1 MLHTHL
7 HVFDTINK
15 IDIKLACKTLVN
27 IILSPLR
34 NVEIL
39 EENELI
45 DDFYKRIKRARGQC
59 SQKLC
64 LLLMQY
70 KFTFMLGKTVF
81 FKLLEGEDFKRIQTK
96 NYRFPAKTQRKKP
109 IVKQNH

>member
-7 HVFDTINK
+7 HVFGTISK
-15 IDIKLACKTLVN
+15 IDIKLACKTSVN

-45 DDFYKRIKRARGQC
+45 GDFYKRIKRARGQC

-64 LLLMQY
+64 LLLMQH

-81 FKLLEGEDFKRIQTK
+81 FKLSEEEDFKRIQTK
-96 NYRFPAKTQRKKP
+96 NYCFPAKTQRKKP
-109 IVKQNH
+109 TVKQNH

>member
-1 MLHTHL
+1 M
-7 HVFDTINK
+7 
-15 IDIKLACKTLVN
+15 
-27 IILSPLR
+27 LSPLR

-45 DDFYKRIKRARGQC
+45 GDFYKRIKRARGQC
-59 SQKLC
+59 SPKLC
-64 LLLMQY
+64 LLLMQH

-96 NYRFPAKTQRKKP
+96 NYCFPAKTQRKKQT
-109 IVKQNH
+109 VKLNH